1 VNKNKIG
8 KGDENKKKGRGMMK
22 KHFIFLIIVLV
33 MFSFLISQE
42 RGLKVVRTPQGDAV
56 TLYKG
61 SYALIVGN
69 GNYSAGWDP
78 LSGSLKD
85 VEEIAAVLQRNGFQV
100 TLIKDANKEKFL
112 SAFSDFTFNFGQE
125 KDNQLLF
132 YYAGH
137 GCTQTLAGGQELGYL
152 VMVDSP
158 LPEGKGNRQR
168 FDDKSVDMEAIV
180 TIAKKMKSKHVLFM
194 FDCCFSG
201 TILNF
206 RSRVIPTVITDA
218 VKYPVRQFIT
228 AGRGNEAVPDKSVFK
243 QLFVEILEGKRD
255 EPMPDG
261 YLTGE
266 ELGLFLKNNVPEF
279 NNYQHPQYGKIRD
292 PNLDKGDFVFV
303 LNKASTGKPG
313 DAQVST
319 VPTNTSFYI
328 PTFQVTITSFPGN
341 AKVSIDGKEVGETP
355 FNKKIEKGMHKI
367 EVNKEGFKPE
377 KDVVDISSDYSKKY
391 NLIEAGF
398 GYVLISFFPYAK
410 VEIDGKEYR
419 EVPPPL
425 EVRLPAGKHKIRFF
439 SPRLGKE
446 KTIEIDLLKGERK
459 RIHEKGELKNPG

>member
-1 VNKNKIG
+1 
-8 KGDENKKKGRGMMK
+8 
-22 KHFIFLIIVLV
+22 
-33 MFSFLISQE
+33 
-42 RGLKVVRTPQGDAV
+42 
-56 TLYKG
+56 
-61 SYALIVGN
+61 
-69 GNYSAGWDP
+69 
-78 LSGSLKD
+78 
-85 VEEIAAVLQRNGFQV
+85 VEDIAAVLRKIGFQV
-100 TLIKDANKEKFL
+100 TLIKDSNKEKFL

-132 YYAGH
+132 YFAGH
-137 GCTQTLAGGQELGYL
+137 GCTQTLAGGGELGYL

-158 LPEGKGNRQR
+158 LPEDKQG
-168 FDDKSVDMEAIV
+168 FDDKSVDMQQIV
-180 TIAKKMKSKHVLFM
+180 TIAKKIKSKHVLFM

-206 RSRVIPTVITDA
+206 RSRVAPKVINDA
-218 VKYPVRQFIT
+218 VQYPVRQFIT
-228 AGRGNEAVPDKSVFK
+228 AGRANEAVPDKSTFK
-243 QLFVEILEGKRD
+243 QLFLEILEGKRE
-255 EPMPDG
+255 EPIPDG

-266 ELGLFLKNNVPEF
+266 ELGLFLKNKVPEF

-303 LNKASTGKPG
+303 LDKARTGKPG
-313 DAQVST
+313 DAQLST
-319 VPTNTSFYI
+319 LPSTTSFYI
-328 PTFQVTITSFPGN
+328 PTFQVTITSFPDN

-355 FNKKIEKGMHKI
+355 FNKRIEKGMHKI
-367 EVNKEGFKPE
+367 EVIKEGYKTE
-377 KDVVDISSDYSKKY
+377 KDIVEISANFSKKY
-391 NLIEAGF
+391 NLIEAGY

-425 EVRLPAGKHKIRFF
+425 EVRLPEGKHKIRFF

>member
-1 VNKNKIG
+1 
-8 KGDENKKKGRGMMK
+8 MK
-22 KHFIFLIIVLV
+22 KHSIFLFIVLV
-33 MFSFLISQE
+33 AFSSLLSQE

-61 SYALIVGN
+61 SYALVVGN
-69 GNYSAGWDP
+69 GKYSAGWDE
-78 LSGSLKD
+78 LSGALKD

-100 TLIKDANKEKFL
+100 TLIKDSNKTKFL
-112 SAFSDFTFNFGQE
+112 DAFSDFTFNYGQE

-132 YYAGH
+132 YFAGH
-137 GCTQTLAGGQELGYL
+137 GCTQTLAGGEELGYL

-158 LPEGKGNRQR
+158 LPEENAQG
-168 FDDKSVDMEAIV
+168 FDSKSVDMQYIV
-180 TIAKKMKSKHVLFM
+180 TVAKKIKSKHVLFM

-206 RSRVIPTVITDA
+206 RTRVTPKVISDS

-228 AGRGNEAVPDKSVFK
+228 AGRANEAVPDRSVFK
-243 QLFVEILEGKRD
+243 QLFLEILEGKRD
-255 EPMPDG
+255 EPIEDG

-266 ELGLFLKNNVPEF
+266 ELGLFLKNKVPQF
-279 NNYQHPQYGKIRD
+279 NSYQHPQYGKIRD

-303 LNKASTGKPG
+303 LDKARTGKPG
-313 DAQVST
+313 AAQLST
-319 VPTNTSFYI
+319 IPSTTSFYI
-328 PTFQVTITSFPGN
+328 PTFHVTITSSPGN

-355 FNKKIEKGMHKI
+355 FNKRIEKGMHKI
-367 EVNKEGFKPE
+367 EVHKEGYKPE
-377 KDVVDISSDYSKKY
+377 KDVVEISSNYSKKY
-391 NLIEAGF
+391 NLIEAGY

-425 EVRLPAGKHKIRFF
+425 EVRLLEGKHKIRFF

>member
-1 VNKNKIG
+1 
-8 KGDENKKKGRGMMK
+8 MMK
-22 KHFIFLIIVLV
+22 KHSIFLFIVLV
-33 MFSFLISQE
+33 LFSSLVSQE
-42 RGLKVVRTPQGDAV
+42 RGLKVVRTPQGDEV

-61 SYALIVGN
+61 SYALVVGN
-69 GNYSAGWDP
+69 GKYSAGWDE
-78 LSGSLKD
+78 LSGALKD

-100 TLIKDANKEKFL
+100 TLIKDSNKEKFL
-112 SAFSDFTFNFGQE
+112 DAFSDFTFKYGQE

-132 YYAGH
+132 YFAGH
-137 GCTQTLAGGQELGYL
+137 GCTQTLAGGEELGYL

-158 LPEGKGNRQR
+158 LPEKDAQG
-168 FDDKSVDMEAIV
+168 FDSKSVDMQSIV
-180 TIAKKMKSKHVLFM
+180 TIAKKIKSKHVLFM

-206 RSRVIPTVITDA
+206 RSRVAPKMINDA

-228 AGRGNEAVPDKSVFK
+228 AGRANEAVPDRSVFK
-243 QLFVEILEGKRD
+243 QLFLEILEGKRD
-255 EPMPDG
+255 EPIKDG

-266 ELGLFLKNNVPEF
+266 ELGLFLKTQVPQF

-292 PNLDKGDFVFV
+292 PNLDKGDFVFI
-303 LNKASTGKPG
+303 LDKSRTGKPG
-313 DAQVST
+313 DAQLST
-319 VPTNTSFYI
+319 RPTTTSFYI
-328 PTFQVTITSFPGN
+328 PTFQVTITSFPEK

-355 FNKKIEKGMHKI
+355 FNKKIERGMHKI
-367 EVNKEGFKPE
+367 EVNKEGYKPE
-377 KDVVDISSDYSKKY
+377 KDIVEISSNYSKKY
-391 NLIEAGF
+391 TLVEAGY

-425 EVRLPAGKHKIRFF
+425 EVRLPEGKHKIRFF